1 MSGPVNKEQ
10 IKAMGD
16 IMRSLSELDDGGSA
30 DTFTPMAGEQDFLS
44 ETALP
49 ATNHIPNTPAPV
61 SDANVEAMRS
71 IMSLFREATDDMRE
85 AAQDKPALM
94 EALCTER
101 TERGVRIAEWEI
113 VVTEKKE
120 MGKFY
125 DVICDDLAIAT
136 DLRLYE
142 AALLLTQEL
151 NRGSS
156 ITSPTVRHILA
167 LEAQYARNLDD
178 AIRYSRIVKL
188 AEGAKREIALSRL
201 TESKAKAL
209 AAKEQISEIR

>member
-16 IMRSLSELDDGGSA
+16 IMRALNDIDDGDSGSA
-30 DTFTPMAGEQDFLS
+30 PSFDSQPEFLS
-44 ETALP
+44 EGTLP
-49 ATNHIPNTPAPV
+49 ATNHIPASHAPV

-71 IMSLFREATDDMRE
+71 IMSLFKEATDNMRE
-85 AAQDKPALM
+85 DAQEDEVLM

-101 TERGVRIAEWEI
+101 TPRGVRIAEWEI
-113 VVTEKKE
+113 VVTEKKGE
-120 MGKFY
+120 GKFY
-125 DVICDDLAIAT
+125 DVICDDLSIAT

-156 ITSPTVRHILA
+156 ITSPNVRHILA

-178 AIRYSRIVKL
+178 ALRYARIVKL
-188 AEGAKREIALSRL
+188 AEGHKRDIALSRL
-201 TESKAKAL
+201 SDAKAKAL
-209 AAKEQISEIR
+209 AAKEQINEIR